1 MGYTAIDKV
10 TNKVLFFENVD
21 VQPQDTE
28 TFYWINNVLMDSYVS
43 AYWNPQTYTFYEGAT
58 AEEIYN
64 ADTRNSPDY
73 YMVREQA
80 GKELVRLVSDML
92 LKDIKSGVRTFDDTM
107 IIEEKLDKTMAS
119 LNSGQ
124 LLTAKYKI
132 NLTQGSIPTDL
143 YSFIFTSI
151 DNLCNIHYA

>member
-1 MGYTAIDKV
+1 MANYTIYNPTTYD
-10 TNKVLFFENVD
+10 VLYAMECDIAPDNSTTSIM
-21 VQPQDTE
+21 TE
-28 TFYWINNVLMDSYVS
+28 YFVKPKY
-43 AYWNPQTYTFYEGAT
+43 NPQTDTFYEGAT
-58 AEEIYN
+58 PEEIYN

-73 YMVREQA
+73 YIVREQA

-107 IIEEKLDKTMAS
+107 VIEEKLEKTMAS

-132 NLTQGSIPTDL
+132 NLAQGSIPTDL
-143 YSFIFTSI
+143 YSIIFTSI
-151 DNLCNIHYA
+151 DNICNIHYA

>member
-1 MGYTAIDKV
+1 MIYTIYNPTTYD
-10 TNKVLFFENVD
+10 VLYAQEFEQQPANSTTSILLDSFVKPKYD
-21 VQPQDTE
+21 VQTD
-28 TFYWINNVLMDSYVS
+28 
-43 AYWNPQTYTFYEGAT
+43 TFYEGAT
-58 AEEIYN
+58 PEEIYN

-73 YMVREQA
+73 YIVREQA

-107 IIEEKLDKTMAS
+107 IIEEKLEKTMAS

-132 NLTQGSIPTDL
+132 NLAQGSIPTDL
-143 YSFIFTSI
+143 YSFILTSI